1 MHFDSDELRKAA
13 TSFRAKINS
22 DPDVKEIQDSIRYN
36 NGKIS
41 TGQKSEAEVSKILD
55 EKNQRIKKTFT
66 SALENINQKISALN
80 GRYEQNLCEIIGVV
94 QQVVSDL
101 QGSGVLQYGTYNFR
115 KNMVWKKVSQL
126 DYNLLQSEMKKEVTA
141 KSIKSKKRENRKK
154 KEYQNSLNPFKW
166 IAAFFMDDYTYD
178 PVPVAGYYDVQ
189 GVYRLIT
196 EWQDQ
201 IVKESKAMEQTAMQN
216 LETVKSY
223 VNDLITSLMSELDA
237 YQADIQ
243 TTQQQLDSIGDD
255 INCLNQT
262 VEEYQNT
269 CNWLKDLSSK
279 MEGE

>member
-1 MHFDSDELRKAA
+1 MCKA
-13 TSFRAKINS
+13 F
-22 DPDVKEIQDSIRYN
+22 
-36 NGKIS
+36 
-41 TGQKSEAEVSKILD
+41 
-55 EKNQRIKKTFT
+55 
-66 SALENINQKISALN
+66 
-80 GRYEQNLCEIIGVV
+80 
-94 QQVVSDL
+94 
-101 QGSGVLQYGTYNFR
+101 
-115 KNMVWKKVSQL
+115 
-126 DYNLLQSEMKKEVTA
+126 
-141 KSIKSKKRENRKK
+141 
-154 KEYQNSLNPFKW
+154 
-166 IAAFFMDDYTYD
+166 
-178 PVPVAGYYDVQ
+178 
-189 GVYRLIT
+189 YRLIT